1 MTARKESVGKK
12 ILRIVIPI
20 VVVAILLYVQS
31 SIPAFA
37 DAEITIRDNCMTV
50 INDNEHLLKTKVIVN
65 TIDSKGNVTERKV
78 DVEIG
83 VGTFKFDGEYF
94 QNLLE
99 TEDSVYIVE
108 TVDDLIPVITSYDT
122 GVQIWLWIFLA
133 VMIFFT
139 FKICHGIIGLTT

>member
-50 INDNEHLLKTKVIVN
+50 VNDNEHLLKTKVIVN

-78 DVEIG
+78 DVEFG

-94 QNLLE
+94 H
-99 TEDSVYIVE
+99 SVYIVE